1 MAKLKNMQMEN
12 KKSLLEIILMPI
24 IVGLVGVLGT
34 YFISMQ
40 QIASAEKSA
49 RSDQQIKML
58 EIFSNKITSPN
69 KNDQELAVRILNTM
83 DPELARNLATAVFES
98 DSVDSSIKNIAS
110 QYFEKSYYIVA
121 GSFYNLEEA
130 KRFADRLTS
139 LKLPFGI
146 HIYKNNRNVYAV
158 CLGSPLSNDD
168 AAKILKAVISRGDLN
183 DTYLRVSSNWGEDL
197 YK

>member
-1 MAKLKNMQMEN
+1 
-12 KKSLLEIILMPI
+12 MPI